1 MEAFDWLERR
11 RIMKRKEINVSK
23 ERKTKVSLNPNQTS
37 SKTSQNMSR
46 KDVSKESLQINV
58 IPHQK
63 SLSVT
68 FNGDIQFSNG
78 SVSNQDRSSQIKV
91 GTLNSEQLSKLKY
104 KNSISINDNYNLP
117 KSQKSGKSHQNLVKG
132 ESMMV
137 GTSGL
142 GMEMGENVKR
152 RNSLRPVLESNLN
165 SRDNWLR
172 QSKMSMC
179 VGSDVKEAMLDLDL
193 WKLKDVMEKFPIF
206 KLDLVSNLS
215 TLGQDQNPKRKCVLE
230 LFIHL

>member
-23 ERKTKVSLNPNQTS
+23 ERKTKVSFNPNQTS
-37 SKTSQNMSR
+37 SKTSQQMSR

-63 SLSVT
+63 TLSVT
-68 FNGDIQFSNG
+68 FNGDIQFSNC
-78 SVSNQDRSSQIKV
+78 SVSNQDGSSQIKV
-91 GTLNSEQLSKLKY
+91 GSIKADQLSKLKY
-104 KNSISINDNYNLP
+104 KNSISINDNYYMP

-137 GTSGL
+137 GTSGP
-142 GMEMGENVKR
+142 GIEIEEKVKR

-165 SRDNWLR
+165 SHDNWSR

-179 VGSDVKEAMLDLDL
+179 VGSDTKEAMLNLDL
-193 WKLKDVMEKFPIF
+193 WKLKDVMERFPIF

-215 TLGQDQNPKRKCVLE
+215 TLGRDQNPKRKCFLE
-230 LFIHL
+230 LFISL